1 MLPILAP
8 YADETTVSWCGRVAR
23 FHTGLTCA
31 DFLELMRISQLDVM
45 DLSDYAVERLSKLTG
60 VSETQILRCGT
71 QKAGERLLTYNGE
84 IFGSTFITRG
94 FTTYCPACLLDD
106 ATEEAHGDR
115 VGRFSWMLDPVRMCP
130 RHGIYLTRRKNLGYF
145 ERFQNM
151 DKVAP
156 SDQELSDQVAV
167 AEAASVSP
175 LQMYVGGRLLGAV
188 GPGGMDAQR
197 IDQAARAC
205 EMLGVYRVHGAH
217 TDIDDLTIQ
226 QWDEAGSVGM
236 EAVSQGAEGI
246 YQLLEEIVQ
255 KATVEKRWGGP
266 QSALGGVYKWLQ
278 FNTSKQDPGPI
289 KDVVRDF
296 IIDHMPVEP
305 GTVLFGATVLQRK
318 RHTVTTLSKVSGVH
332 RKTLN
337 RALVLTGLLAG
348 GNPAEFES
356 RRTFNADDGEAL
368 AHRITNSTPIKK
380 IPDYLNCNRT
390 QAQMMVKNGILNKLG
405 NDPSIIGGLLSNVAN
420 DDLDDFLARFR
431 RAGQPVASAG
441 DGMADVIAA
450 SEIARVPVADIVALV
465 LAGRLP
471 RVETGAEELRFK
483 SVFVDPENVRMVS
496 EAEVA
501 GHGLSP
507 KNVSDLIG
515 LKLLAIDLL
524 RVNRDTDGE
533 LFLNASTIT
542 NARGT
547 VRYCY
552 AKEEVERFCEKY
564 VKLQDLAAEHGIV
577 TRTMGLKLSKAGIE
591 PIMEFKSL
599 QAKVFRR
606 KDL

>member
-1 MLPILAP
+1 MQKESVKRHSGGAP
-8 YADETTVSWCGRVAR
+8 
-23 FHTGLTCA
+23 
-31 DFLELMRISQLDVM
+31 
-45 DLSDYAVERLSKLTG
+45 
-60 VSETQILRCGT
+60 
-71 QKAGERLLTYNGE
+71 
-84 IFGSTFITRG
+84 
-94 FTTYCPACLLDD
+94 
-106 ATEEAHGDR
+106 
-115 VGRFSWMLDPVRMCP
+115 
-130 RHGIYLTRRKNLGYF
+130 
-145 ERFQNM
+145 
-151 DKVAP
+151 
-156 SDQELSDQVAV
+156 
-167 AEAASVSP
+167 
-175 LQMYVGGRLLGAV
+175 
-188 GPGGMDAQR
+188 
-197 IDQAARAC
+197 
-205 EMLGVYRVHGAH
+205 
-217 TDIDDLTIQ
+217 
-226 QWDEAGSVGM
+226 
-236 EAVSQGAEGI
+236 
-246 YQLLEEIVQ
+246 
-255 KATVEKRWGGP
+255 
-266 QSALGGVYKWLQ
+266 SALGRIYDWLQ
-278 FNTSKQDPGPI
+278 FDNDQDDAGAI

-296 IIDHMPVEP
+296 IIEHMPIEA
-305 GTVLFGATVLQRK
+305 GTVLFGDIVPQRNQ
-318 RHTVTTLSKVSGVH
+318 HTVATLSNVSGVH

-337 RALVLTGLLAG
+337 RALVLTGLFPG
-348 GNPAEFES
+348 GDPEKIES
-356 RRTFNADDGEAL
+356 RRTINADDGEAL
-368 AHRITNSTPIKK
+368 ARKIKNSTPIKK

-390 QAQMMVKNGILNKLG
+390 QAQMMVRNGILNKVG
-405 NDPSIIGGLLSNVAN
+405 NDPSITGGLLSNVAN

-465 LAGRLP
+465 LAGRLH

-496 EAEVA
+496 EEEVA

-552 AKEEVERFCEKY
+552 AKEEVERFRKKY
-564 VKLQDLAAEHGIV
+564 VKLQDLAAERGIV